1 MTEKAFKIG
10 RPNNIKYL
18 IRLLI
23 VSVIFVI
30 AYVFPSFSHLLSII
44 GGFGGII
51 IQFVFPCLMYLKYYE
66 ETIT

>member
-1 MTEKAFKIG
+1 MTEKAIKIG
-10 RPNNIKYL
+10 SDKIKTYL

-23 VSVIFVI
+23 VSIIFVI